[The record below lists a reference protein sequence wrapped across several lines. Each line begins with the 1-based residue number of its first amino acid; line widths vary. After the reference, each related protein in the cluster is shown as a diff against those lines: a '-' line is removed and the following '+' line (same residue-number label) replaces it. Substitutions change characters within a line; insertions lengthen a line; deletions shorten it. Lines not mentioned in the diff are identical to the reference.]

1 MQTED
6 FSRKILSKHAGTF
19 RKVRGNKM
27 KQKSSNT
34 AIIIGV
40 VCIATY
46 LTNYYMRHILSV
58 LTPRLL
64 ETGKFTV
71 EHIGLLSSVYMF
83 FYAAGQLVNGFIG
96 DYISPRKLSSAGVF
110 ISGVV
115 SIIFPFSGSEILHI
129 ALFAVFGFALSMVR
143 GPFMKI
149 ISENTSPNQARTICI
164 FFSFAGFAG
173 PLIASLF
180 AMVNNWQWVF
190 VAAGSVSTI
199 VSAVAYA
206 FFTKMEQSGKI
217 TYKISK
223 SQSFGSLLAVFK
235 IDKFVFYM
243 AIAALA
249 EMGGVSISF
258 WIPTFLTKN
267 LLFSKDA
274 ANMIF
279 TFISVMRSIVP
290 FLTLIVFR
298 LIKEK
303 DIVLLRASFLVSTV
317 LFVGMLLSQNR
328 WITLLL
334 LIVAL
339 MAMSCPSALLW
350 SIYIPGLGK
359 TGRVSSVNG
368 ILDCTGYIAAAVANI
383 LFAGIMSRAGWNTV
397 ILLWASIGVVG
408 IIATLAVNKAE
419 NGVTV
424 L

>member
-1 MQTED
+1 M
-6 FSRKILSKHAGTF
+6 K
-19 RKVRGNKM
+19 RGSNKT
-27 KQKSSNT
+27 SVT
-34 AIIIGV
+34 IGV
-40 VCIATY
+40 VCITTY

-58 LTPRLL
+58 LTPKLL
-64 ETGKFTV
+64 EVGEFNVK
-71 EHIGLLSSVYMF
+71 HIGVLSSVYMV
-83 FYAAGQLVNGFIG
+83 FYAVGQLVNGFIG
-96 DYISPRKLSSAGVF
+96 DYISSRKLSSAGVF
-110 ISGVV
+110 ISGLV
-115 SIIFPFSGSEILHI
+115 SIIFPFTGSEILQVI
-129 ALFAVFGFALSMVR
+129 LFAFFGFALSMVR

-199 VSAVAYA
+199 VSVVVYAV
-206 FFTKMEQSGKI
+206 FTKMEQSGKI

-258 WIPTFLTKN
+258 WIPTFLTEN

-279 TFISVMRSIVP
+279 TFISVMCSIVP

-303 DIVLLRASFLVSTV
+303 DIALLRASFLVSTV

-368 ILDCTGYIAAAVANI
+368 ILDFTGYITAAITNM
-383 LFAGIMSRAGWNTV
+383 LFAGVVSKIGWNTV
-397 ILLWASIGVVG
+397 ILLWASIGIVG
-408 IIATLAVNKAE
+408 ITVTLNVNKRKKR
-419 NGVTV
+419 G
-424 L
+424 

>member
-1 MQTED
+1 MKEK
-6 FSRKILSKHAGTF
+6 SY
-19 RKVRGNKM
+19 NK
-27 KQKSSNT
+27 
-34 AIIIGV
+34 AVIIGI
-40 VCIATY
+40 VCITTY

-58 LTPRLL
+58 LTPKLL
-64 ETGKFTV
+64 EVGGFTV

-96 DYISPRKLSSAGVF
+96 DYISPRKLSSAGIF
-110 ISGVV
+110 ISGIVLM
-115 SIIFPFSGSEILHI
+115 IFPFTNSEIFHI
-129 ALFAVFGFALSMVR
+129 AIFAVFGFALSMVR

-180 AMVNNWQWVF
+180 AIINNWRWVF
-190 VAAGSVSTI
+190 IAAGGVSAI
-199 VSAVAYA
+199 FSAVAYA
-206 FFTKMEQSGKI
+206 VFTKMEYSGEI
-217 TYKISK
+217 SYKISK
-223 SQSFGSLLAVFK
+223 SQNFRSLFEVFK

-243 AIAALA
+243 VIAALA
-249 EMGGVSISF
+249 EMGGMSISF
-258 WIPTFLTKN
+258 WIPTFLTEN
-267 LLFSKDA
+267 LVFSKDA

-279 TFISVMRSIVP
+279 TFISVMRSVVP

-303 DIVLLRASFLVSTV
+303 DIALLRASFLVSTV

-368 ILDCTGYIAAAVANI
+368 ILDCTGYIAAAVANM
-383 LFAGIMSRAGWNTV
+383 LFAGIMSRVGWNTV

-408 IIATLAVNKAE
+408 IIATLAVNKAKKME
-419 NGVTV
+419 
-424 L
+424 

>member
-1 MQTED
+1 
-6 FSRKILSKHAGTF
+6 
-19 RKVRGNKM
+19 
-27 KQKSSNT
+27 
-34 AIIIGV
+34 
-40 VCIATY
+40 
-46 LTNYYMRHILSV
+46 
-58 LTPRLL
+58 
-64 ETGKFTV
+64 
-71 EHIGLLSSVYMF
+71 
-83 FYAAGQLVNGFIG
+83 
-96 DYISPRKLSSAGVF
+96 
-110 ISGVV
+110 
-115 SIIFPFSGSEILHI
+115 
-129 ALFAVFGFALSMVR
+129 
-143 GPFMKI
+143 MKI
-149 ISENTSPNQARTICI
+149 ISENTSPNQARIICI

-199 VSAVAYA
+199 VSAVSYA
-206 FFTKMEQSGKI
+206 VFTKMEQSGKI

-258 WIPTFLTKN
+258 WIPTFLTEN

-303 DIVLLRASFLVSTV
+303 DIALLRASFLVSTV

-383 LFAGIMSRAGWNTV
+383 LFTGIMSRAGWNTV
-397 ILLWASIGVVG
+397 ILLWASIGVAG

>member
-1 MQTED
+1 
-6 FSRKILSKHAGTF
+6 
-19 RKVRGNKM
+19 
-27 KQKSSNT
+27 
-34 AIIIGV
+34 
-40 VCIATY
+40 
-46 LTNYYMRHILSV
+46 
-58 LTPRLL
+58 
-64 ETGKFTV
+64 
-71 EHIGLLSSVYMF
+71 
-83 FYAAGQLVNGFIG
+83 
-96 DYISPRKLSSAGVF
+96 
-110 ISGVV
+110 
-115 SIIFPFSGSEILHI
+115 
-129 ALFAVFGFALSMVR
+129 
-143 GPFMKI
+143 
-149 ISENTSPNQARTICI
+149 
-164 FFSFAGFAG
+164 
-173 PLIASLF
+173 
-180 AMVNNWQWVF
+180 
-190 VAAGSVSTI
+190 
-199 VSAVAYA
+199 
-206 FFTKMEQSGKI
+206 
-217 TYKISK
+217 
-223 SQSFGSLLAVFK
+223 
-235 IDKFVFYM
+235 M

-258 WIPTFLTKN
+258 WIPTFLTEN

-303 DIVLLRASFLVSTV
+303 DIALLRASFLVSTV

-419 NGVTV
+419 NSVTV

>member
-1 MQTED
+1 M
-6 FSRKILSKHAGTF
+6 I
-19 RKVRGNKM
+19 
-27 KQKSSNT
+27 
-34 AIIIGV
+34 
-40 VCIATY
+40 
-46 LTNYYMRHILSV
+46 
-58 LTPRLL
+58 
-64 ETGKFTV
+64 
-71 EHIGLLSSVYMF
+71 
-83 FYAAGQLVNGFIG
+83 
-96 DYISPRKLSSAGVF
+96 
-110 ISGVV
+110 
-115 SIIFPFSGSEILHI
+115 
-129 ALFAVFGFALSMVR
+129 
-143 GPFMKI
+143 
-149 ISENTSPNQARTICI
+149 
-164 FFSFAGFAG
+164 
-173 PLIASLF
+173 
-180 AMVNNWQWVF
+180 NNWQWVF

-223 SQSFGSLLAVFK
+223 SQSFGSLLPVFK